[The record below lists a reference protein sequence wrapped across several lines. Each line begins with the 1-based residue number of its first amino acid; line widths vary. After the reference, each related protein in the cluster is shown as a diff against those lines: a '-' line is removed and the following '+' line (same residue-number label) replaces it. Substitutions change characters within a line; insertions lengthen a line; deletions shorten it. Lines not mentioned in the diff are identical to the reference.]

1 MATPAAR
8 LRTDVAVAPRTR
20 ALRLRHVLGSDYRLG
35 FLFVAPMVVLVLAL
49 VAYPFVYAVYL
60 SLTQKFVGMPP
71 VFVGFEN
78 YIRLASDG
86 FFQRAVV
93 NSFVFTFWSVAVKLV
108 LGMVMALV
116 LMSKIRYRS
125 LFTGLLLIPWVAP
138 TVVSALNF
146 LWIYDGSLGV
156 LNYLLVKVFRILPQG
171 VGWLSEAGT
180 AMASVIFVNVW
191 RGFPFFGISLLAGMK
206 AISADLYEAAAVDG
220 ANAVHRFR
228 HVTLPGVRNILIIVT
243 LLSTIW
249 TFNDFAII
257 YILTKGGPGGRH
269 PGPPRLHLRDGLR
282 RPAPR
287 RGHRRRPLHA
297 AGAGRDHHRP
307 RPLHAAWARAMSKAA
322 IDRLQTL
329 GSYGVLGALLLLV
342 LFPFYWMTI
351 TSFKSEDQ
359 MRSLVSMFWPSPVVL
374 DNYYQLLTRTD
385 FAVWFR
391 NSAVV
396 AVSST
401 LLATAVGTIG
411 AYALARLR
419 FMGRAFMSSAVL
431 ITYLVPPSIL
441 FIPLYA
447 QIRMLGL
454 SDSLAGLIAAYP
466 SFTVPFVTWLLMGYF
481 ESIPVELEEAAMI
494 DGATRFGAF
503 RRVILPLAAP
513 GLLAAGLYAFTQ
525 AWNEFLYALVFIT
538 DVKQRTLPVGLSS
551 FITGDVYGW
560 GYLMAGAVL
569 TTLPVIAVYIY
580 LQKYMVEGLTA
591 GGVKG

>member
-1 MATPAAR
+1 MS
-8 LRTDVAVAPRTR
+8 RT
-20 ALRLRHVLGSDYRLG
+20 
-35 FLFVAPMVVLVLAL
+35 
-49 VAYPFVYAVYL
+49 
-60 SLTQKFVGMPP
+60 
-71 VFVGFEN
+71 
-78 YIRLASDG
+78 
-86 FFQRAVV
+86 
-93 NSFVFTFWSVAVKLV
+93 
-108 LGMVMALV
+108 
-116 LMSKIRYRS
+116 
-125 LFTGLLLIPWVAP
+125 
-138 TVVSALNF
+138 
-146 LWIYDGSLGV
+146 
-156 LNYLLVKVFRILPQG
+156 
-171 VGWLSEAGT
+171 
-180 AMASVIFVNVW
+180 
-191 RGFPFFGISLLAGMK
+191 
-206 AISADLYEAAAVDG
+206 AIE
-220 ANAVHRFR
+220 
-228 HVTLPGVRNILIIVT
+228 
-243 LLSTIW
+243 
-249 TFNDFAII
+249 
-257 YILTKGGPGGRH
+257 
-269 PGPPRLHLRDGLR
+269 
-282 RPAPR
+282 
-287 RGHRRRPLHA
+287 
-297 AGAGRDHHRP
+297 
-307 RPLHAAWARAMSKAA
+307 
-322 IDRLQTL
+322 RLQTL
-329 GSYGVLGALLLLV
+329 GSYGILGLLLLLV

-374 DNYYQLLTRTD
+374 ENYYQLLTRTD
-385 FAVWFR
+385 FTVWFR

-401 LLATAVGTIG
+401 LLATAIGTIG